1 MGPSKEELDNY
12 WKNSRQYFDELAK
25 TYKESDPEYYNKFI
39 APYYSNP
46 FASVS
51 SSQSSGKGKPVV
63 VVLFVAM
70 FFFLVIGAGAFLIFY
85 FIGDEQ
91 NNNEVTKKDT
101 TFVSHRSDTTITN
114 IDELDQDYFKGLKYL
129 SQKDYDKAEEHLR
142 KVDKNDKNYKSAQQ
156 VLKSIQFLKQ
166 SGKDKRSKP
175 IQPIR

>member
-46 FASVS
+46 FRSVS
-51 SSQSSGKGKPVV
+51 SSSSGKGKSAIVIV
-63 VVLFVAM
+63 FVAV
-70 FFFLVIGAGAFLIFY
+70 FLLLIVGGAAALLIF
-85 FIGDEQ
+85 ISNDA
-91 NNNEVTKKDT
+91 TKNKERIPVSDT
-101 TFVSHRSDTTITN
+101 TTISHRYDTTITN
-114 IDELDQDYFKGLKYL
+114 IEELDSDYFKGLKYL

-142 KVDKNDKNYKSAQQ
+142 KVGKNDKNYKDAQQ

-166 SGKDKRSKP
+166 SDQNKRSKP